1 MADVTTKTHSTD
13 IAELR
18 RATYQAIRENASL
31 AHAIESIAEQSI
43 DQGEMNERQIETIS
57 ALAQKI
63 HTQLDQLSYIINE
76 K

>member
-1 MADVTTKTHSTD
+1 MTELTPKQNTD

-31 AHAIESIAEQSI
+31 AHAIESIAEQAI
-43 DQGEMNERQIETIS
+43 DQGEMGERQIETIS
-57 ALAQKI
+57 AIAQKI